1 MQSQSFL
8 KLHISFKPNLFQYKI
23 KYRTDGENKNTVEEI

>member
-8 KLHISFKPNLFQYKI
+8 KLYISFKPNLFQYKI
-23 KYRTDGENKNTVEEI
+23 KYRTDGGHDEQK

>member
-1 MQSQSFL
+1 MQSPTFL
-8 KLHISFKPNLFQYKI
+8 KLHISFKPNLQYKI